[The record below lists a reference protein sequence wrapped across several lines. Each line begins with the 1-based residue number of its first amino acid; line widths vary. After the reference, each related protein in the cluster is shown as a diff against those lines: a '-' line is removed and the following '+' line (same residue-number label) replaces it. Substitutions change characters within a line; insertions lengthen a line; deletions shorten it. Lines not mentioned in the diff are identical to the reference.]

1 MAWIVFNADDFGYT
15 EGVCDGIV
23 EAMEVGVVRS
33 TTAMVCVDDAAS
45 RLTRWLPRLAGRV
58 GLHLQL
64 TGGTPCMPSSRVPSL
79 VGEDGRFVRSRRDLP
94 GTLDPAQILLEW
106 EAQLERLRSLG
117 VEPTHLDSHHHV
129 HLEPGVFE
137 SFCRFAHHHGLAGR
151 TRAGLTTT
159 ALREAKVTCLDR
171 CEPWY
176 EQPSVEQLVQRI
188 DACARKLPRQ
198 TLEIMCHP
206 ARVDDA
212 LRDGSS
218 YVDAREAE
226 LAVLCEPRLREA
238 LDARGHH
245 VADMATVLAR
255 VRAMS

>member
-1 MAWIVFNADDFGYT
+1 VAWIVFNADDFGYT
-15 EGVCDGIV
+15 EGVCEGIV

-33 TTAMVCVDDAAS
+33 TTAMVCVDGAAS
-45 RLTRWLPRLAGRV
+45 RLTRWLPRLGGRV

-64 TGGTPCMPSSRVPSL
+64 TGGLPCMPSSQVPSL
-79 VGEDGRFVRSRRDLP
+79 VGEDGRFVRSRSLL
-94 GTLDPAQILLEW
+94 GTLEPAQILLEW
-106 EAQLERLRSLG
+106 EAQLERLRSFG

-137 SFCRFAHHHGLAGR
+137 SFCRFARQHGLAGR
-151 TRAGLTTT
+151 TRAALTTK
-159 ALREAKVTCLDR
+159 ALREAEVVCLDR
-171 CEPWY
+171 CEPWF

-188 DACARKLPRQ
+188 DSCARKLPRK

-226 LAVLCEPRLREA
+226 LAVLCDPRLREV
-238 LDARGHH
+238 LDARGHQIG
-245 VADMATVLAR
+245 DMASVLAR
-255 VRAMS
+255 ARAMP